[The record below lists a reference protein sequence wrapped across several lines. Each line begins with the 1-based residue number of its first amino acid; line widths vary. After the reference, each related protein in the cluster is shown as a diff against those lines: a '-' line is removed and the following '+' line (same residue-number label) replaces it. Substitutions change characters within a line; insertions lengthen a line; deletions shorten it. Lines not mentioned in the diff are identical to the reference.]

1 VASYTL
7 VRVSKI
13 TSLDSRLLI
22 YLPKKVVESMALK
35 KGDEV
40 RLILDTENNRLIVEK
55 NEALRLRR

>member
-1 VASYTL
+1 MASYTL